1 MCTREGTHTHPCTH
15 THTVCMSV
23 AVCKAH
29 MATGLDTHE
38 CIYIYICTCKDGR
51 DQYLFS
57 KVLHLS
63 SAKIL
68 KKIFSIYIPG
78 TDINNHQHDA
88 LDRQMDCHVVPC
100 GAGWLRECQ
109 VWTSV
114 YSLWL
119 GFCFFQVTTHTHLV
133 STHQQQLLQKD
144 FFKFLDTPVTL
155 ECKLW
160 MYL

>member
-1 MCTREGTHTHPCTH
+1 MMPW
-15 THTVCMSV
+15 
-23 AVCKAH
+23 
-29 MATGLDTHE
+29 
-38 CIYIYICTCKDGR
+38 KDK
-51 DQYLFS
+51 QTAMWCPV
-57 KVLHLS
+57 VL
-63 SAKIL
+63 
-68 KKIFSIYIPG
+68 
-78 TDINNHQHDA
+78 
-88 LDRQMDCHVVPC
+88 
-100 GAGWLRECQ
+100 AGVLRECQ

-144 FFKFLDTPVTL
+144 FFKFLDTPVPL

>member
-1 MCTREGTHTHPCTH
+1 MPW
-15 THTVCMSV
+15 
-23 AVCKAH
+23 
-29 MATGLDTHE
+29 
-38 CIYIYICTCKDGR
+38 KDKR
-51 DQYLFS
+51 TAMWCPV
-57 KVLHLS
+57 VL
-63 SAKIL
+63 
-68 KKIFSIYIPG
+68 
-78 TDINNHQHDA
+78 
-88 LDRQMDCHVVPC
+88 
-100 GAGWLRECQ
+100 AGVLRECQ

-160 MYL
+160 MYLKLFISGWPLSSSQIQQYLSSKEWKLFIGLPEGWGYPFLKNCHFLLDFCILNFKYFSISNLAKNSDDGLWFIINTRQYSDSG